1 MMTSTAGLSCGPF
14 SAFSIFQTMSMPCG
28 IGKKAMNEMHCASEW
43 LKNENSQVECRIDA
57 QDHTHLNNVS
67 KHDMFAICV

>member
-1 MMTSTAGLSCGPF
+1 
-14 SAFSIFQTMSMPCG
+14 
-28 IGKKAMNEMHCASEW
+28 MNEMHCASEW